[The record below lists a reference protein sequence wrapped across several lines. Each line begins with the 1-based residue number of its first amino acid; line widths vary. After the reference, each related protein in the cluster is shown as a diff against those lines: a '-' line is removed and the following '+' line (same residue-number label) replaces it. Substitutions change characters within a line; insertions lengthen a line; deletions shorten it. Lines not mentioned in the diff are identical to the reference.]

1 MRIFLPAVL
10 ILVWLIGAGVGG
22 PYFGKVGEVS
32 SNDQTSYLPESADAT
47 VVQQLIGEFNDSEAI
62 PAVVVMTSEEPL
74 SEQQIGELNAVV
86 EGLKDLEG
94 VAEGV
99 SPAIPSE
106 DGLAVQA
113 FVPIDTS
120 AELADSVDKLS
131 AALQDAAPEGISTF
145 VTGPAGFSADL
156 GAAFAGIDGLLLLVA
171 MAAVLVILVVVYR
184 SFILPI
190 VVLST
195 SVFALASALLLV
207 WWLAKWEILLLSG
220 QTQGILFILVIG
232 AATDYSLLYVARY
245 REELRVHQ
253 DKAVATFKAIRASV
267 EPIVASGSTVIV
279 GLLCLLFSDLKSNST
294 LGPVASIGIIFAMLS
309 ALTLLP
315 SLLFMFGRVAF
326 WPKRPKYEPE
336 VVREENG
343 IPSGGV
349 WSKMA
354 DLVKK
359 HPRAIWV
366 STLIVLL
373 AGAAFVPTLKAD
385 GVSQSELVL
394 GASEARDGQE
404 ALGEH
409 FPGGAGSPVYVLT
422 DEDNL
427 QTVADSLLR
436 NDSFD
441 GITVS
446 SADSPSGSAPVT
458 PEGIIPMGP
467 GAAPAPTVVDGQI
480 LLQGTLIEAP
490 DTKEAQDS
498 IKNLRQEF
506 ADDNIDALVGGVTA
520 TAVDTNQASI
530 HDRNLIIP
538 IVLVVIL
545 LILMVL
551 LRSVLAPV
559 LLIITTVISFATA

>member
-1 MRIFLPAVL
+1 MSTRTTSRPAEQEQKKTGPARWVRIFLPAVL

-156 GAAFAGIDGLLLLVA
+156 VAAFAGIDGLLLLVA

-480 LLQGTLIEAP
+480 LLQGTL
-490 DTKEAQDS
+490 
-498 IKNLRQEF
+498 
-506 ADDNIDALVGGVTA
+506 
-520 TAVDTNQASI
+520 
-530 HDRNLIIP
+530 
-538 IVLVVIL
+538 
-545 LILMVL
+545 
-551 LRSVLAPV
+551 
-559 LLIITTVISFATA
+559 